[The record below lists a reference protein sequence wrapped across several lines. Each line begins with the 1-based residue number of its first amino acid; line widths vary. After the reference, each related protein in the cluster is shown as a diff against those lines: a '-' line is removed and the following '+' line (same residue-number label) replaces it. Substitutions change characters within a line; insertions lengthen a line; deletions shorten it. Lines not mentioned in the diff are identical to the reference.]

1 MTDNASSTVKLTRRI
16 EFWLLLALI
25 LFVPLLEAPKNVV
38 WLCYLLLWLFNR
50 VGQRKKGEGWD
61 LWDGL
66 IAIWVFSGFIGGAF
80 AGLHFNEWREPLDV
94 VRYGLLL
101 WAVKRSGYTQTDLR
115 RLVWMVVAS
124 TLIALAFG
132 LWCRYVAHT
141 TSALQL
147 NSVGHVNHSAIY
159 LVISF
164 GVALAYTFAYWREMR
179 RGWQIG
185 WLLINLL
192 FVAGILLSASR
203 AAVGMIPLLSIGLA
217 LVWCRRSPRP
227 LLAVVIAGMLI
238 GVFAIGT
245 RIEVV
250 IKHEYYTVETND
262 ILNYRGQIWE
272 SAITA
277 WRKYPLFGVGMGNF
291 REIDAS
297 HVKQWSEELGKPFD
311 SSQYLQIS
319 HAHSLYF
326 NTLAERGLFGATVLA
341 AIMLTW
347 LFGLIHRMPFA
358 KSDNLTWLLWGGSL
372 SAWLTTVV
380 IGTVNTT
387 LHHEHGM
394 LSGLLLGAWLASRRY
409 EIKSDEKSSPMHG

>member
-16 EFWLLLALI
+16 EFWLLIALI

-115 RLVWMVVAS
+115 RLVWMVAAS

-179 RGWQIG
+179 CGWQIG
-185 WLLINLL
+185 WSLINLL

-250 IKHEYYTVETND
+250 IKHEYNVETNNV
-262 ILNYRGQIWE
+262 LSYRGQIWE

-291 REIDAS
+291 GEIDAR
-297 HVKQWSEELGKPFD
+297 HVKQWSEELGEPFD
-311 SSQYLQIS
+311 SSRYLQIA